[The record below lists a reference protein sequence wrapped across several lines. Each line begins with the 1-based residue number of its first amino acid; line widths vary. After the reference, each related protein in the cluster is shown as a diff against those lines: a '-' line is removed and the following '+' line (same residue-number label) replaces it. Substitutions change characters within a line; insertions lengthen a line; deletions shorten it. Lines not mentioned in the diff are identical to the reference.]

1 MSKPAPLPTFPK
13 RCQVAPQILRGIDD
27 HCPLAVRFHHEILLA
42 DGVGARS
49 ASCAAH
55 LFEAAAGLLKAIMQ
69 AGVDPERVRS
79 INVTQVADSGIAA
92 GDLSKP
98 GRV

>member
-1 MSKPAPLPTFPK
+1 MTTPGPLPTFPK
-13 RCQVAPQILRGIDD
+13 RCQVLPQVLRGIDD
-27 HCPLAVRFHHEILLA
+27 RCPLAVRFHHEILLA

-79 INVTQVADSGIAA
+79 INVTQVADSRKAA
-92 GDLSKP
+92 GGIGLVK
-98 GRV
+98 